1 MRAAEEGFRPFEMPQ
16 RKRPRHGMD
25 EVPGETQDAIEVP
38 EETEDGM
45 E

>member
-1 MRAAEEGFRPFEMPQ
+1 MRAAEEETTPAEMPQ

-38 EETEDGM
+38 DETEDGM

>member
-1 MRAAEEGFRPFEMPQ
+1 MRAAEEGFRPSEMSEK
-16 RKRPRHGMD
+16 KRPRHGM
-25 EVPGETQDAIEVP
+25 GETQDAIEVP